1 MMGFLL
7 DCRTPIMKMRPVTER
22 QDLPFLSGGGRMAA
36 LIAGFDWT
44 PTALGPIEGWP
55 QSVKTTI
62 SLILRSPVPIVT
74 LWYEDGVM
82 IYNDAYAEFAGA
94 RHPAILG
101 SKVREGWPEV
111 ADFNDNIMRVCLA
124 GGTLAYK
131 DQELTLFRRGRPL
144 QAALNLDYSPV
155 LGEEGKPIGVMAIV
169 VETTEKVRAERWL
182 KNEQERLRQMFEQ
195 APGFIAM
202 LHGREHVYRFANPAY
217 MQLVG
222 HREIL
227 DKSVREALP
236 ELVEQGFYE
245 LLEEVF
251 QHGKPFS
258 GTAMPVTLQSVPGG
272 PAEVKFVDFVYQPVV
287 DPDGRIIGIFV
298 QGSDVTDRV
307 MAERAVQATARQSRQ
322 ILDSAIDYAI
332 IALGLNGHILSWNE
346 GAHRI
351 FGWTEEE
358 VQGRHWDM
366 LFTDEDRKEGKA
378 QEAMDAAMAFGTAH
392 HERWHVRKS
401 GDRFW
406 ANGEINPLRDGEGR
420 PVGLVK
426 VLRDRT
432 DEYLA
437 NEALAEA
444 EARLRRAQEV
454 GGVGVFSLDLRTNM
468 LNPTPEFC
476 KIYGIPDTDTMP
488 VAVIET
494 LIAEQDRDVAS
505 NAGSRADASSPLS
518 VEYTIRRADTG
529 EERVIARRGEFERDR
544 TGQPVRFVGVV
555 QDVTE
560 RRRAQKELYESEAR
574 FRALAQALPNHVWT
588 AGPDGRIDWFNEGV
602 YRYTGLARGELT
614 GDNWMRIVH
623 PDDRDAT
630 AVLWRQALAS
640 GETYEAE
647 YRLCD
652 RDGVFRWYIAR
663 AVPIRDDNGVILRW
677 VGTNTD
683 VDELRMIREKLE
695 ALNATLEQRVAE
707 RTADRDRMWRL
718 STDVMLVIDFA
729 TRITAVNPAW
739 NLVLGWGEDDL
750 IGRSVMDLVHPEDR
764 DAAAREVARLAE
776 GATTFSFENRV
787 RRKDGSYRRIS
798 WMAVP
803 SEDFIHA
810 VGRDVTEERE
820 AAASLRKT
828 ELALQQAQK
837 MEAIGNL
844 TGGVA
849 HDFNNLLQVISGNL
863 QLLAKDIAGD
873 EKAARRVANA
883 LAGVGKGAKLAAQLL
898 AFGRRQ
904 ALDPRVLNVGRLIT
918 GMDEMLRRTIG
929 EGVEV
934 ETMVSGGLWNTLVD
948 PVQIENSLL
957 NLAINARDAMDGFG
971 KLTIEVGNA
980 FIDDNYA
987 RMNEDVEPGQYVALS
1002 VTDTGSG
1009 IPPEML
1015 AKVFD
1020 PFFTTKPEGRGTGLG
1035 LSMVYGFVKQSGGH
1049 VKIYSEVGHGTTVKI
1064 YLPRSR
1070 RQEDVAVDTLDAP
1083 VIGGRETILVA
1094 EDDEGVR
1101 STVVDMLRELGYNVL
1116 KAPDAASALTI
1127 IESGITIDLLFTDVI
1142 MPGSLK
1148 SADLARQAKERLPA
1162 IAVLFTSGYTEN
1174 SIVHGG
1180 RLDPGVQLLS
1190 KPYTR
1195 EQLARK
1201 IRHVLANEAQAMQA
1215 KKTAEAARPVPEVMH
1230 EPGPQKPQSLRILLV
1245 EDQPL
1250 IRMDTADMLTEL
1262 GHACVEAGN
1271 GAEALAALD
1280 GGAFDVAMIDMGLP
1294 DMTGDVLAGRV
1305 VERFAGLPIV
1315 FATGEAKAPTLA
1327 VGRSFYLPKPYG
1339 LNELKAVLA
1348 RVAEAC

>member
-1 MMGFLL
+1 
-7 DCRTPIMKMRPVTER
+7 
-22 QDLPFLSGGGRMAA
+22 MAA
-36 LIAGFDWT
+36 LIAEFDWAA
-44 PTALGPIEGWP
+44 TALGPIGEWP
-55 QSVKTTI
+55 QSIKTVI
-62 SLILRSPVPIVT
+62 SLVLRSPVPIVT
-74 LWYEDGVM
+74 LWHEDGVM
-82 IYNDAYAEFAGA
+82 IYNDAYAEFAGT
-94 RHPAILG
+94 RHPGVFGL
-101 SKVREGWPEV
+101 KVREAWPEV
-111 ADFNDNIMRVCLA
+111 AEFNDNIMRVCLA
-124 GGTLAYK
+124 GATLAYR

-144 QAALNLDYSPV
+144 QAAMNLDYSPI
-155 LGEEGKPIGVMAIV
+155 LGEEGKPVGVMAIV

-195 APGFIAM
+195 APGFNAM
-202 LHGREHVYRFANPAY
+202 LHGRGHVFRFANPAY

-227 DKSVREALP
+227 DKTVREALP
-236 ELVEQGFYE
+236 ELDDQGFCE
-245 LLEEVF
+245 LLDGVF
-251 QHGKPFS
+251 ESGKPFC
-258 GTAMPVTLQSVPGG
+258 GTAQPVRLQAAPDG
-272 PAEVKFVDFVYQPVV
+272 PFETKFVDFVYQPVV
-287 DPDGRIIGIFV
+287 DPEGRTVGIFV

-332 IALGLNGHILSWNE
+332 IALELNGHILSWNE
-346 GAHRI
+346 GARRI

-358 VQGRHWDM
+358 VAGRHWDM
-366 LFTDEDRKEGKA
+366 LFTHEDREAGKA
-378 QEAMDAAMAFGTAH
+378 QEAMDAALALGTAH

-406 ANGEINPLRDGEGR
+406 ANGEINPLRDGDGT

-437 NEALAEA
+437 NMALAEA

-454 GGVGVFSLDLRTNM
+454 GGVGVFSLDIKTNT
-468 LNPTPEFC
+468 LSLTPEFC
-476 KIYGIPDTDTMP
+476 KIYGIPEADAAP
-488 VAVIET
+488 VDVIES
-494 LIAEQDRDVAS
+494 LIVEQDRGVAS
-505 NAGSRADASSPLS
+505 NGQTRSEASAPLS
-518 VEYTIRRADTG
+518 VEYTIHRADTG
-529 EERVIARRGEFERDR
+529 EERVIARRGEFERDDR
-544 TGQPVRFVGVV
+544 GEPVRFVGVV

-588 AGPDGRIDWFNEGV
+588 ARPCGWIDWFNEGV
-602 YRYTGLARGELT
+602 YRYTGLTQDELD
-614 GDNWMRIVH
+614 GDNWLRIVH
-623 PDDRDAT
+623 PDDRDN
-630 AVLWRQALAS
+630 AVARWRQAVAS
-640 GETYEAE
+640 GETYETE
-647 YRLCD
+647 YRL
-652 RDGVFRWYIAR
+652 RGHDGVFRWYIAR
-663 AVPIRDDNGVILRW
+663 ALPIRDDAGAILRW
-677 VGTNTD
+677 IGTNTD
-683 VDELRMIREKLE
+683 VDELRSIREKLE

-718 STDVMLVIDFA
+718 STDIMLVADFA

-739 NLVLGWGEDDL
+739 SMVFGWAEEDL
-750 IGRSVMDLVHPEDR
+750 LGRSIMDMVHPEDR
-764 DAAAREVARLAE
+764 EAAQQEVARLAG
-776 GATTFSFENRV
+776 GATTFSFENRL
-787 RRKDGSYRRIS
+787 RCKDGSYRRIS
-798 WMAVP
+798 WTAVP
-803 SEDFIHA
+803 SEEFIHA

-820 AAASLRKT
+820 AAAALRKT

-863 QLLAKDIAGD
+863 QLLARDIAGD
-873 EKAARRVANA
+873 DKAGRRIANA

-929 EGVEV
+929 EGVEI

-1009 IPPEML
+1009 MPADIL
-1015 AKVFD
+1015 TKVFD
-1020 PFFTTKPEGRGTGLG
+1020 PFFTTKAEGKGTGLG

-1070 RQEDVAVDTLDAP
+1070 QQEDLAVDTLDAP

-1101 STVVDMLRELGYNVL
+1101 TTVVDMLRELGYNVL
-1116 KAPDAASALTI
+1116 KAPDAASALAI
-1127 IESGITIDLLFTDVI
+1127 IESGIAIDLLFTDVI

-1201 IRHVLANEAQAMQA
+1201 IRHVLANEAQLMQA
-1215 KKTAEAARPVPEVMH
+1215 RKAEEPAHPAPEPAP
-1230 EPGPQKPQSLRILLV
+1230 EQPKSLRILLV

-1250 IRMDTADMLTEL
+1250 IRMDTADMLAEL

-1271 GAEALAALD
+1271 GAEALAALN
-1280 GGAFDVAMIDMGLP
+1280 GGGFDVAMIDMGLP
-1294 DMTGDVLAGRV
+1294 DMSGEALAGRV
-1305 VERFAGLPIV
+1305 LEQCAGLPIV
-1315 FATGEAKAPTLA
+1315 FATGEAKAPKLA
-1327 VGRSFYLPKPYG
+1327 AGRSFYLPKPYG
-1339 LNELKAVLA
+1339 LNDLKTVLG
-1348 RVAEAC
+1348 RVTGED